1 MKTKDAMKILGCSR
15 ATVHNWLKQG
25 HLRLARTLPNGY
37 REIDDASVYE
47 AAGRVYGPS
56 GRENMVIVFKK
67 DGTREIFAPADAV
80 LEKIIEFLSATSQER
95 PQG

>member
-56 GRENMVIVFKK
+56 GRENRIIVFKK
-67 DGTREIFAPADAV
+67 GETPRIFSPSDSITEKV
-80 LEKIIEFLSATSQER
+80 LEFLSRTS
-95 PQG
+95 

>member
-47 AAGRVYGPS
+47 ATGRVYGPS
-56 GRENMVIVFKK
+56 TSESRIIVFKK
-67 DGTREIFAPADAV
+67 GETPRIFSPGDAV
-80 LEKIIEFLSATSQER
+80 TEKVLEFLSRTA
-95 PQG
+95 

>member
-67 DGTREIFAPADAV
+67 GETPRIFSPGDSVTEKV
-80 LEKIIEFLSATSQER
+80 LEFLSRTA
-95 PQG
+95 

>member
-15 ATVHNWLKQG
+15 ATIHNWLKSG
-25 HLRLARTLPNGY
+25 ALRLARTLPNGY

-56 GRENMVIVFKK
+56 WRENRIIVFKK
-67 DGTREIFAPADAV
+67 GETPRIFSPGDSVTEKV
-80 LEKIIEFLSATSQER
+80 LEFLSRTA
-95 PQG
+95 

>member
-47 AAGRVYGPS
+47 AAERVYGPS
-56 GRENMVIVFKK
+56 GQENKIVVFRKNE
-67 DGTREIFAPADAV
+67 TPEIFTPDNATVEKV
-80 LEKIIEFLSATSQER
+80 LEFLSRTS
-95 PQG
+95 